1 MTEQHNNK
9 LRPAETL
16 RDGNVKATIWRNQSE
31 KGIFYNTKFSRS
43 YQDQEGKYHESEHF
57 QGTDMLKVGRLANCA
72 YDKEQELRQVDRAK
86 TQNQDHNLDKE
97 NYVRQQ
103 QAPDQQS
110 HQTPNKNFDP
120 SL

>member
-1 MTEQHNNK
+1 MTEQPKNK

-31 KGIFYNTKFSRS
+31 KGIYYNTKFSRS

-57 QGTDMLKVGRLANCA
+57 QGTDVLKIGRLAERA
-72 YDKEQELRQVDRAK
+72 YDKEQELRQIDRAQAQSK
-86 TQNQDHNLDKE
+86 THASAEEAYIKE
-97 NYVRQQ
+97 R
-103 QAPDQQS
+103 QAPSQHSNQN
-110 HQTPNKNFDP
+110 PNKNFDP